1 MTYDPTS
8 RHKRQRDPKT
18 ERHGRKDSQRAARD
32 AYNRDGVDAACR
44 ALGAGD
50 AEDWPQEPLEEGQ
63 DWRNDFSGPTD
74 APASQRASGGQKSGV
89 SARPATPTGDSAQ

>member
-32 AYNRDGVDAACR
+32 AYNREGVDAACR
-44 ALGAGD
+44 ALGAGEASD
-50 AEDWPQEPLEEGQ
+50 WIEEDEDE
-63 DWRNDFSGPTD
+63 
-74 APASQRASGGQKSGV
+74 
-89 SARPATPTGDSAQ
+89 